1 MRDVGKAV
9 AYGKERSV
17 DGARIIRHGDSA
29 YVELVPKGRVDTA
42 GRAAPVT
49 VYLPGGRGRTDTGL
63 IDLASAEALMHS
75 KVASAP
81 EEAFVTALI
90 KGAER
95 KKAEIEKQVV
105 PSQLAGQAIPVLTRT
120 EADLPDS
127 VLSAMAAKPV
137 DEALSTA
144 SGLCIVIKPREFQ
157 RIMLIHMGKKP
168 LADALDSGNI
178 LFPRVDDLA
187 DDLELSP
194 DKYLLG
200 LGRMLSRFFDHRS
213 ALAPA
218 IERRVVLAF
227 DPGAGSVPSSSHSS
241 ELLRKIGSAYNSY
254 RSQLLSMA
262 PYAQTLIA
270 KTAASTD
277 AELRKVASAHPENI
291 FTPLSYLYLRDA
303 YMDGASFGADT
314 RVVLQLS

>member
-1 MRDVGKAV
+1 
-9 AYGKERSV
+9 
-17 DGARIIRHGDSA
+17 
-29 YVELVPKGRVDTA
+29 
-42 GRAAPVT
+42 
-49 VYLPGGRGRTDTGL
+49 
-63 IDLASAEALMHS
+63 MHS

-81 EEAFVTALI
+81 EEAFITALI

-168 LADALDSGNI
+168 LAAALDSGTI

-200 LGRMLSRFFDHRS
+200 LGRMLSRFFDRRS

-218 IERRVVLAF
+218 VERRVVLAF

-277 AELRKVASAHPENI
+277 AELCKVASAHPENI
-291 FTPLSYLYLRDA
+291 FTPLSYLYMRDA